1 MYKIAQVVD
10 FASEVD
16 RTEARRHWRTQ
27 HAGLG
32 AAVPGVRRYVQNS
45 PTASLGLLGVTDA
58 PTDFDGY
65 ACVWFDDRQ
74 TLDTALG
81 SAEWAA
87 MRSDAESFLAPDPG
101 HSLLA
106 TVEERVV
113 IDGPMGPFKAVW
125 FVQFTADI
133 RNDPQR
139 TKEAHEYWTRTHG
152 GAFGVR
158 VPGIDRYVQNH
169 VVAPLVDGAALG
181 YDGFSECWFQDRA
194 AFDLTMAST
203 EWDEMNTDATTI
215 FDRDWIVG
223 GWSALIDEDVVRC

>member
-1 MYKIAQVVD
+1 VKIAQVVD
-10 FASEVD
+10 FLPGVD
-16 RTEARRHWRTQ
+16 RGRAQQHWLGRH
-27 HAGLG
+27 AALG
-32 AAVPGVRRYVQNS
+32 AAVPGVRRYVQNM
-45 PTASLGLLGVTDA
+45 PTASLGLLGVDDA
-58 PTDFDGY
+58 PTAFDGY
-65 ACVWFDDRQ
+65 SCVWFDDRPF
-74 TLDTALG
+74 LDAALKSNEW
-81 SAEWAA
+81 SAMDADAA
-87 MRSDAESFLAPDPG
+87 TFVTPDPERT
-101 HSLLA
+101 LLA
-106 TVEERVV
+106 EVEERVI

-169 VVAPLVDGAALG
+169 VVAPVVADATLG

-194 AFDLTMAST
+194 AFDVTMASP
-203 EWDEMNTDATTI
+203 EWSDMNADATTI

-223 GWSALIDEDVVRC
+223 GWSALLDEHVVRG

>member
-10 FASEVD
+10 FAPGVD
-16 RTEARRHWRTQ
+16 RAEARRHWRNQ
-27 HAGLG
+27 HAALG

-45 PTASLGLLGVTDA
+45 PTASLGLLGVDNA
-58 PTDFDGY
+58 PTAFDGY
-65 ACVWFDDRQ
+65 ACVWFDDRPA
-74 TLDTALG
+74 LDAALG
-81 SAEWAA
+81 SAEWAE
-87 MRSDAESFLAPDPG
+87 MRADAESFVAPDPR
-101 HSLLA
+101 STLLA
-106 TVEERVV
+106 AVEERVIV
-113 IDGPMGPFKAVW
+113 DGPMGPFKAVW
-125 FVQFTADI
+125 FVQFSADI

-169 VVAPLVDGAALG
+169 VVAPLVGGATLG

-194 AFDLTMAST
+194 AFDLTMASP
-203 EWDEMNTDATTI
+203 EWDAMNTDAKTI

-223 GWSALIDEDVVRC
+223 GWSALIDEEVVRG